1 MRELIISPKQA
12 LETALQATGL
22 DRELVYR
29 VRCTLDSGLYDIRF
43 CTDWLRYQLYLDA
56 ESGEVLGLDT
66 EPMGDAEVQDSR
78 STGVFRKIKVNII
91 AAEN

>member
-1 MRELIISPKQA
+1 MHELIISPNRAMA
-12 LETALQATGL
+12 LALTETGL
-22 DRELVYR
+22 DREKVFR
-29 VRCTLDSGLYDIRF
+29 VHCTLDGGLYDIRF

-56 ESGEVLGLDT
+56 ESSEVLGLDT
-66 EPMGDAEVQDSR
+66 EPMGDAEVQDSQ

>member
-1 MRELIISPKQA
+1 MHELIISPNRAIDLA
-12 LETALQATGL
+12 LTETGL
-22 DRELVYR
+22 DREQVFR
-29 VRCTLDSGLYDIRF
+29 VRCTLDGGLYDIRF

-66 EPMGDAEVQDSR
+66 EPMGDAEVQDIQ

>member
-1 MRELIISPKQA
+1 MHELIISPNRAMA
-12 LETALQATGL
+12 LALTETGL
-22 DRELVYR
+22 DREQVYR
-29 VRCTLDSGLYDIRF
+29 VHCSLDGGLYDIRV

-56 ESGEVLGLDT
+56 ARGEVLGLDT

-78 STGVFRKIKVNII
+78 STGVFWKIKVNII

>member
-1 MRELIISPKQA
+1 MHELIISPNRA
-12 LETALQATGL
+12 LERALQETGL
-22 DRELVYR
+22 DRQQVYR
-29 VRCTLDSGLYDIRF
+29 VRCTLDGGLYDIRF

-66 EPMGDAEVQDSR
+66 EPMGDAEVQDSQ

>member
-1 MRELIISPKQA
+1 MHELIISPHRAMA
-12 LETALQATGL
+12 LALTETGL
-22 DRELVYR
+22 DREQVFR
-29 VRCTLDSGLYDIRF
+29 VHCTLDGGLYDIRF

-66 EPMGDAEVQDSR
+66 EPMGDAEVQDSQ
-78 STGVFRKIKVNII
+78 STGVFWKIKYNII